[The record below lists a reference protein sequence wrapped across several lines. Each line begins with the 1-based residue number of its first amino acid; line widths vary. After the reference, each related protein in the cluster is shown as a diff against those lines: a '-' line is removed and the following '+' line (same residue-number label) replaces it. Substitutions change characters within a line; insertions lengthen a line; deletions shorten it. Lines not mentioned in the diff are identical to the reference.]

1 MAWMNEMKH
10 GRLQPIGVAFLLGC
24 VSAVTARGTVI
35 VDAATGDPLPKA
47 SVFDKKGN
55 LIGICSDEGELPY
68 VARYSYPISIR
79 YMGYATSTVD
89 KPGHDKIFLKEIA
102 YDLPE
107 MIVNSK
113 DHQVLRLTGYV
124 REYSTLSTYTDTVL
138 LFREK
143 TVDFMIPSKKV
154 KNYKGWLLP
163 RVLASRS
170 YYHITNSDGLDS
182 VSNHYREHFSWSDW
196 VGVFD
201 NTVVPS
207 DIRDKSIATHTDYGK
222 YSPSAIWRKVDDNIT
237 LDVDVLSDK
246 NNRKWVPAFADFMAT
261 RVDCNRLTLK
271 YRFAGVNSHEVF
283 ADNITGLS
291 FNIESNGR
299 GRNLK
304 RTLQTSDPIYVNTY
318 AEIYITDREYM
329 SVSKAHKLEKEP
341 PLAEEVGINP
351 PAEAPGLHPAVLAL
365 VERVDNFDYNT
376 PRLAEQPDHRLGTP
390 SKLSQD
396 KPDGFFKR
404 LYKVFK
410 HDTNR

>member
-1 MAWMNEMKH
+1 MDKMSERKH
-10 GRLQPIGVAFLLGC
+10 RRVQLIGVAFILCC
-24 VSAVTARGTVI
+24 VSAVTAGGTVI
-35 VDAATGDPLPKA
+35 VDAVTGDSLPKA

-55 LIGICSDEGELPY
+55 LIGICSDVGELPY
-68 VARYSYPISIR
+68 VARSSYPISIR

-89 KPGHDKIFLKEIA
+89 KPGQDKVFLKEMA

-107 MIVNSK
+107 MTVNSK
-113 DHQVLRLTGYV
+113 DHQVLHLTGYV

-170 YYHITNSDGLDS
+170 YYHITNSEGLDS

-196 VGVFD
+196 VGLFD

-207 DIRDKSIATHTDYGK
+207 DIRDKNVATHTDYGK
-222 YSPSAIWRKVDDNIT
+222 YSPSTIWHKVNDNIT

-246 NNRKWVPAFADFMAT
+246 NNSKWVPAFADFMAT

-271 YRFAGVNSHEVF
+271 YRFAGVDSHEVF

-304 RTLQTSDPIYVNTY
+304 RTLQTNDPIYVNTY
-318 AEIYITDREYM
+318 AELYITDREYL
-329 SVSKAHKLEKEP
+329 SVSRAYKLEKKP
-341 PLAEEVGINP
+341 PVAEDVGINP
-351 PAEAPGLHPAVLAL
+351 PPEAPDLHPAVLAL
-365 VERVDNFDYNT
+365 IERVDNFDYNT

-396 KPDGFFKR
+396 KPDGLFKR
-404 LYKVFK
+404 LFKVFK